1 MSINPP
7 SITDIGVLVPS
18 RKVRLT
24 IYGLYVLALIA
35 AGAAGVWFQSTP
47 YVAPEWFGG
56 VNAVL
61 QYLGIP
67 VGALAAANAIPPKL
81 ATPALVAQP
90 TPAPAPVVDPATTG
104 GD

>member
-1 MSINPP
+1 MSIIPP
-7 SITDIGVLVPS
+7 TVNDLGVLIPS

-35 AGAAGVWFQSTP
+35 AGAVGVWFQSTP

-81 ATPALVAQP
+81 TTPAIIA
-90 TPAPAPVVDPATTG
+90 APAPDPTTVG